1 MGNPLQIL
9 AISPG
14 TGFHAPTWERVLG
27 SGVDAFMLREPGM
40 DARTLLEAAR
50 WCRQTSPGTTLW
62 INGRLDVALAAGC
75 GLHAPEA
82 YPVVPD
88 DLLPLSRP
96 LHSEIQFDGRRQ
108 ADQLL
113 VSPLFDVPGKNEP
126 WGPSRFH
133 RFLDSLPADAPPIFA
148 LGGITPARLKEL
160 RHPRLS
166 GVALIRA
173 LWETREPEALILQLR
188 TAWAD

>member
-1 MGNPLQIL
+1 MNHPLQIL

-14 TGFHAPTWERVLG
+14 TGFHAPAWERVLG

-40 DARTLLEAAR
+40 EVRGLLAAAR
-50 WCRQTSPGTTLW
+50 WCRKASPETTLW
-62 INGRLDVALAAGC
+62 INGRLDVALAAEC

-82 YPVVPD
+82 YPVVRG
-88 DLLPLSRP
+88 DLLPFSRP
-96 LHSEIQFDGRRQ
+96 LHSKDQFDSRRD

-113 VSPLFDVPGKNEP
+113 VSPIFEVPGKNQP

-133 RFLDSLPADAPPIFA
+133 GFLDSLPADAPPIFA
-148 LGGITPARLKEL
+148 LGGITAARLKEI

-173 LWETREPEALILQLR
+173 LWETQEPDALILQLR
-188 TAWAD
+188 AAWAD

>member
-1 MGNPLQIL
+1 MQIL
-9 AISPG
+9 AITPG

-27 SGVDAFMLREPGM
+27 SGIDAFMLREPDM

-50 WCRQTSPGTTLW
+50 WCRRTSPDTTLW

-82 YPVVPD
+82 YPVVPGE
-88 DLLPLSRP
+88 LLPFSRP
-96 LHSEIQFDGRRQ
+96 LHSELQFETRRH

-113 VSPLFDVPGKNEP
+113 VSPLFDVPGKGEP

-133 RFLDSLPADAPPIFA
+133 RFLDALPEAPPPIFA
-148 LGGITPARLKEL
+148 LGGITATRLEEI
-160 RHPRLS
+160 RHPRLA
-166 GVALIRA
+166 GIALIRA
-173 LWETREPEALILQLR
+173 LWDAPEPKALVLQLR
-188 TAWAD
+188 EAWGA

>member
-1 MGNPLQIL
+1 MSSPLQIL
-9 AISPG
+9 AITPG
-14 TGFHAPTWERVLG
+14 TGFQAQAWERVLG

-40 DARTLLEAAR
+40 EARELLEAAR
-50 WCRQTSPGTTLW
+50 WCRKAFPTTKVW

-82 YPVVPD
+82 YPVVPR

-96 LHSEIQFDGRRQ
+96 LHSETQLAGRSH

-113 VSPLFDVPGKNEP
+113 VSPIFDVPGKNQP
-126 WGPSRFH
+126 WGPR
-133 RFLDSLPADAPPIFA
+133 RFLDFLEALPAGEPAIFA
-148 LGGITPARLKEL
+148 LGGITAERLRPI

-173 LWETREPEALILQLR
+173 LWEARDPRALVQQLR
-188 TAWAD
+188 ET